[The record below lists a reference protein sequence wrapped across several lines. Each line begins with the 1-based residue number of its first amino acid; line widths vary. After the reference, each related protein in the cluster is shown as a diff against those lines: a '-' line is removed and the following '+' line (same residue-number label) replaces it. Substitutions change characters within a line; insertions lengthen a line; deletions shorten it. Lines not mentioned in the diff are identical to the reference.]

1 MTYKTINNQ
10 AELDQ
15 ILQNNLGVLL
25 YFSRQTCNV
34 GEALEPKVIKM
45 LAEKFPKIPFYAVD
59 MDKTPEIAGKYSV
72 FVEPTI
78 IVAFDGKE
86 TIRKSRIISVP
97 ELETAI
103 QRIYD
108 IVF

>member
-15 ILQNNLGVLL
+15 ILQDNLGVLL

-45 LAEKFPKIPFYAVD
+45 LEDKFPKIPFYAVD
-59 MDKTPEIAGKYSV
+59 MDKTPEVAGKYSV

-108 IVF
+108 IAF

>member
-15 ILQNNLGVLL
+15 ILRDNLGVLL

-45 LAEKFPKIPFYAVD
+45 LAEKFPKIPFYFVD
-59 MDKTPEIAGKYSV
+59 MDKTPDVAAKYSV

-97 ELETAI
+97 ELETTI
-103 QRIYD
+103 QRVYD
-108 IVF
+108 IAF

>member
-1 MTYKTINNQ
+1 MPYKTIQNQ
-10 AELDQ
+10 EELNQ
-15 ILQNNLGVLL
+15 ILQDNLGVLL

-34 GEALEPKVIKM
+34 GEALEPKVIK
-45 LAEKFPKIPFYAVD
+45 LLEEKFPKIPFYFVD
-59 MDKTPEIAGKYSV
+59 MDKTPDIAANYTV

-86 TIRKSRIISVP
+86 TIRKSRIISIP
-97 ELETAI
+97 ELEKAI

-108 IVF
+108 IAF